1 MACVP
6 LIWTCFLSWEP
17 LILASCPLTALIR
30 HQGSTSALWVPSKL
44 LLERLIGNLS
54 HPTPWKMGDRGRPL
68 LP

>member
-1 MACVP
+1 M
-6 LIWTCFLSWEP
+6 
-17 LILASCPLTALIR
+17 LASCPLTALIR